1 VVTVALT
8 GATGFIGRHIAATL
22 RGRGH
27 RVRALVRRRGAVPD
41 RDGVS
46 VVPGSLEDDDSLAE
60 LLRGA
65 GAVVHA
71 AGVVKAS
78 CRSAYR
84 AANADGTARL
94 ARRAAERGCRSFVL
108 VSSLAAR
115 QPGLSRYAESKAM
128 GEHAALRLADRLA
141 LTIVR
146 PPAVY
151 GPGDRS
157 TLPVLRGL
165 SRGWLPAPAGAAAR
179 FSLLFVTDLARLI
192 PALLDHPPGPSG
204 AVLEPDD
211 GRDGGYSW
219 RDLAAAAEAALG
231 RRVRLVELPKRPL
244 AALGGLLELSARA
257 SGRLPAL
264 SRDKVEELF
273 HPDWVC
279 DAHGLAAVPGW
290 RPAVDL
296 GAGLRSTLAWY
307 RDEGWL

>member
-1 VVTVALT
+1 VATVALT
-8 GATGFIGRHIAATL
+8 GATGFIGRHVAATL

-27 RVRALVRRRGAVPD
+27 LVRALVRRRGALPD
-41 RDGVS
+41 RDGMS

-65 GAVVHA
+65 EAIVHA

-78 CRSAYR
+78 CRSAYH

-115 QPGLSRYAESKAM
+115 QPGLSYYAESKAM
-128 GEHAALRLADRLA
+128 GERAALRFADRFA

-157 TLPVLRGL
+157 TLPLLRGL
-165 SRGWLPAPAGAAAR
+165 SRGWLPAPAGVAAR
-179 FSLLFVTDLARLI
+179 FSLLFVTDLARLG
-192 PALLDHPPGPSG
+192 PALLDRALGPSG
-204 AVLEPDD
+204 VVLEPDD
-211 GRDGGYSW
+211 GCDGGYSW

-231 RRVRLVELPKRPL
+231 RRVRLVELPKPPL

-257 SGRLPAL
+257 SGRSPAL

-279 DAHGLAAVPGW
+279 DARSLAAVPGW

-296 GAGLRSTLAWY
+296 CAGLRSTLAWY

>member
-1 VVTVALT
+1 VALT
-8 GATGFIGRHIAATL
+8 GATGFIGRHVAATL

-27 RVRALVRRRGAVPD
+27 RVRTLVRRRGAVPD

-46 VVPGSLEDDDSLAE
+46 VVPGSLEDDDSLVE

-65 GAVVHA
+65 EAVVHA

-78 CRSAYR
+78 SRSAYR

-94 ARRAAERGCRSFVL
+94 ARRAAECGCRSFVL

-115 QPGLSRYAESKAM
+115 QPGLSCYAESKAM
-128 GEHAALRLADRLA
+128 GERATLWLADRLA
-141 LTIVR
+141 LTIIR

-157 TLPVLRGL
+157 TLPVFRGL
-165 SRGWLPAPAGAAAR
+165 SRGWLLAPAGVAAR
-179 FSLLFVTDLARLI
+179 FSLLFVTDLARLVS
-192 PALLDHPPGPSG
+192 ALLDRPPGPSG
-204 AVLEPDD
+204 TVLEPDD

-219 RDLAAAAEAALG
+219 RDLAAAAETALG
-231 RRVRLVELPKRPL
+231 RRVRLIELPKPPL
-244 AALGGLLELSARA
+244 AAVSGLLELFARA
-257 SGRLPAL
+257 SGRSPAL

-279 DAHGLAAVPGW
+279 DARGLATVPGW

-296 GAGLRSTLAWY
+296 SVGLRSTLAWY

>member
-1 VVTVALT
+1 M
-8 GATGFIGRHIAATL
+8 
-22 RGRGH
+22 
-27 RVRALVRRRGAVPD
+27 RALVRRRGAVPD

-46 VVPGSLEDDDSLAE
+46 VVPGSLEDDDSLVE
-60 LLRGA
+60 LLRGVD
-65 GAVVHA
+65 AVVHA

-94 ARRAAERGCRSFVL
+94 ARQAADSGCQSFVL

-115 QPGLSRYAESKAM
+115 QPGLSCYAESKAM
-128 GEHAALRLADRLA
+128 GEHAALRHADRLA

-157 TLPVLRGL
+157 TLPVFRGL
-165 SRGWLPAPAGAAAR
+165 SRGWLPAPAGVAAR
-179 FSLLFVTDLARLI
+179 FSLLFVTDLAQLV
-192 PALLDHPPGPSG
+192 PTLLDPPGPSG
-204 AVLEPDD
+204 VVLEPDD
-211 GRDGGYSW
+211 GRAGGYGW
-219 RDLAAAAEAALG
+219 RDLAITAEAVLG

-244 AALGGLLELSARA
+244 AALGGLLELSAWA
-257 SGRLPAL
+257 SGRSPAL

-279 DAHGLAAVPGW
+279 DARGLATVPGW
-290 RPAVDL
+290 QPAVGL
-296 GAGLRSTLAWY
+296 GEGLRSALAWY